1 MISYNCLHPQIS
13 KFVFISSV
21 FCGILV
27 SVDALK
33 GFLIYKKSNRSWET
47 AKTLIIRR
55 IGIIVPR
62 ATVRCPYP
70 VHTSQLCLKT
80 VTLQKITINEMLQVK
95 KRESKVLWSIS
106 S

>member
-1 MISYNCLHPQIS
+1 MLS
-13 KFVFISSV
+13 KDLFYI
-21 FCGILV
+21 
-27 SVDALK
+27 K
-33 GFLIYKKSNRSWET
+33 NSNSSWET

-55 IGIIVPR
+55 IGSIVPKV
-62 ATVRCPYP
+62 TVRCPCP

-106 S
+106 SSHF